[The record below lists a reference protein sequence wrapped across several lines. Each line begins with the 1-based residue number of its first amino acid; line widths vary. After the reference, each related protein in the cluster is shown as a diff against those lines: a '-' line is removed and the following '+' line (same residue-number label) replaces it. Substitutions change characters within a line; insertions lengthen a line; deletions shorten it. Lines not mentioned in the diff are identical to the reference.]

1 MFEIEL
7 NNMIKQNPDVSNED
21 IKNYIKEKVSRF
33 ARFNV
38 EFDEEDSFMIKG
50 EITSKDLWVLKKF
63 EANVYLRNVNDLID
77 IDVDIAPQFSE
88 IVWVGIII
96 GILSGGVILAIVL
109 LLLFVEWN
117 KIKQLFKGVMKSLKS
132 KYS

>member
-7 NNMIKQNPDVSNED
+7 NNMIKQNPDVSKED
-21 IKNYIKEKVSRF
+21 IKKYIKEKVSRF

-63 EANVYLRNVNDLID
+63 EANVYLRNVNDLVDID
-77 IDVDIAPQFSE
+77 IDIAPQFSE
-88 IVWVGIII
+88 IVWVAIII
-96 GILSGGVILAIVL
+96 GILSGGVILALVL

-117 KIKQLFKGVMKSLKS
+117 KIKQNFSSVLKSLKS